1 MPCQESPG
9 QSLVAPLPHL
19 PTTTSSN
26 PPHSEETVQWALEL
40 STKVREVST
49 VKLGKGSYKAYITYL
64 VPHEVCVSPL
74 ARVPGPHLLA
84 ADGGLA
90 TLHLVVVT

>member
-1 MPCQESPG
+1 M
-9 QSLVAPLPHL
+9 
-19 PTTTSSN
+19 
-26 PPHSEETVQWALEL
+26 
-40 STKVREVST
+40 VREVST

-64 VPHEVCVSPL
+64 VPLGVGVSPL

-90 TLHLVVVT
+90 TLHLVVVTWHVLLSGAQLIMIVVIAAQY

>member
-1 MPCQESPG
+1 M
-9 QSLVAPLPHL
+9 
-19 PTTTSSN
+19 
-26 PPHSEETVQWALEL
+26 
-40 STKVREVST
+40 
-49 VKLGKGSYKAYITYL
+49 KLCKDSYKAYITYL

-90 TLHLVVVT
+90 TLNLVVVTWHVLLSGAQLIMIVVIAAQH